1 MDTDETGQSPR
12 AETTR
17 GATSALVLPEHEH
30 TRLCGAPDRV
40 VVGVD
45 DTTLSREALR
55 WAAREAVWHTS
66 HLHVVHA
73 SEADEAQAEAVVRA
87 MLDEVF
93 QQVHVPPELELD
105 RAPAGPPVVEVEYL
119 RARSR
124 APEALVAAS
133 HGAAVLVVGA
143 HPTSSFAQLVTSVS
157 HRAAAFATCP
167 VAFVRQGQYQD
178 PPAHAR
184 VGVGVDD
191 SQTARDALRWAA
203 REVSLRRQQTGQD
216 WRLEVLHAAPAE
228 QTFLLVHPDS
238 AAQAT
243 ERMTPPEQLLDYLR
257 AEVLTD
263 EDLPVEYTITY
274 ASPAGALVEAATG
287 ADLLVI
293 GSSGRGIFSD
303 VLRPSVARDV
313 VDRAPCPLVVAASTP
328 EDRSARVRE
337 ATVAEERASVTGSG
351 PSAPS

>member
-1 MDTDETGQSPR
+1 MDANETGHSPKP
-12 AETTR
+12 A
-17 GATSALVLPEHEH
+17 APSALVLPEHEH
-30 TRLCGAPDRV
+30 TQLCGAPDRV

-55 WAAREAVWHTS
+55 WAAREAVWHSS

-87 MLDEVF
+87 MLDEVH
-93 QQVHVPPELELD
+93 QQGHLPPAPELD

-143 HPTSSFAQLVTSVS
+143 HSTHGFAQLVTSVS

-178 PPAHAR
+178 PPARAR
-184 VGVGVDD
+184 VVVGVDD

-203 REVSLRRQQTGQD
+203 REVGLRRQQTGQD

-228 QTFLLVHPDS
+228 QKFLLVHP
-238 AAQAT
+238 ATGAPAT

-257 AEVLTD
+257 TEVLTGEAERD
-263 EDLPVEYTITY
+263 VPIEYTITY
-274 ASPAGALVEAATG
+274 ADPVGALVEAATG

-293 GSSGRGIFSD
+293 GSSGRGILSD
-303 VLRPSVARDV
+303 VLQPSVAREI
-313 VDRAPCPLVVAASTP
+313 VDRAPCPVVVAASTP
-328 EDRSARVRE
+328 EDRSTRVRE
-337 ATVAEERASVTGSG
+337 ATVAEERASVTGRG
-351 PSAPS
+351 PASPA

>member
-1 MDTDETGQSPR
+1 MGTDETRQGQT
-12 AETTR
+12 A
-17 GATSALVLPEHEH
+17 GAPSAVVLPEHEH
-30 TRLCGAPDRV
+30 TQLCGAPDRV

-55 WAAREAVWHTS
+55 WAAREAVWHSS

-87 MLDEVF
+87 MLDEVY
-93 QQVHVPPELELD
+93 QQVHLPSPSEE

-143 HPTSSFAQLVTSVS
+143 HSTHGFARLVTSVS

-178 PPAHAR
+178 PPVRPR
-184 VGVGVDD
+184 VVVGVDD

-203 REVSLRRQQTGQD
+203 REVSLRRQQTRQD
-216 WRLEVLHAAPAE
+216 WRLEVLHAAPAA
-228 QTFLLVHPDS
+228 QKFLLVHPAP
-238 AAQAT
+238 AAPAT

-257 AEVLTD
+257 TEVLAGD
-263 EDLPVEYTITY
+263 AERDVPVDYTITY
-274 ASPAGALVEAATG
+274 ADPVGALVEAATG

-293 GSSGRGIFSD
+293 GSSGRGILSD
-303 VLRPSVARDV
+303 VLQPSVARDI
-313 VDRAPCPLVVAASTP
+313 VDRAPCPVVVAASTP

-337 ATVAEERASVTGSG
+337 ATVAEERESVTGPG
-351 PSAPS
+351 PSSPA

>member
-1 MDTDETGQSPR
+1 MDTDETRQDPEPTGS
-12 AETTR
+12 
-17 GATSALVLPEHEH
+17 SALVLPEHEH
-30 TRLCGAPDRV
+30 TQLCGAPDRV

-45 DTTLSREALR
+45 DTALSREALW
-55 WAAREAVWHTS
+55 WAAREAMWHSS

-73 SEADEAQAEAVVRA
+73 SEADEAQAEAAVRA
-87 MLDEVF
+87 MLDEVY
-93 QQVHVPPELELD
+93 QQVHLPPTTED

-133 HGAAVLVVGA
+133 HGAAVLVLGA
-143 HPTSSFAQLVTSVS
+143 HSSRRFAQLVTSVS

-167 VAFVRQGQYQD
+167 VAFVRPGQYQD

-184 VGVGVDD
+184 VVVGVDD
-191 SQTARDALRWAA
+191 TQTARDALRWAA
-203 REVSLRRQQTGQD
+203 REVSMRRGQTPQD

-228 QTFLLVHPDS
+228 QKFLLVHPRS

-257 AEVLTD
+257 TEVLTGD
-263 EDLPVEYTITY
+263 AERDVPVDYTISY
-274 ASPAGALVEAATG
+274 ADPVGALVEAATG

-293 GSSGRGIFSD
+293 GSSGRGILSD
-303 VLRPSVARDV
+303 VLQPSVAREI
-313 VDRAPCPLVVAASTP
+313 VDRAPCPVVVAASTP

-337 ATVAEERASVTGSG
+337 ATVAEERASVTGPE
-351 PSAPS
+351 PSSPS